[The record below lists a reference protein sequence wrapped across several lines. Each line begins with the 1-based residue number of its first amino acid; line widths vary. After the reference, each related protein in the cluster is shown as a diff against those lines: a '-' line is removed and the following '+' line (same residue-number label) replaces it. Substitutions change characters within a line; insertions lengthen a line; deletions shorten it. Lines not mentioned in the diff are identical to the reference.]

1 MVAAGLALAGVLV
14 LGGRVSDGGR
24 HGDGLS
30 ADAGRHGEG
39 GGADLG
45 RHGGGLFA
53 QNASHEGPPG
63 QPPVT
68 DLKVDRLRDAFNQAA
83 GEPRILLSLSPT

>member
-1 MVAAGLALAGVLV
+1 MAAAAAGLVLV
-14 LGGRVSDGGR
+14 GVFALGGRVGDPFGR
-24 HGDGLS
+24 GQ
-30 ADAGRHGEG
+30 G
-39 GGADLG
+39 GGADSG

-53 QNASHEGPPG
+53 QNAAHQAPTG

-83 GEPRILLSLSPT
+83 GEPRIILSLSPT